1 MNKIYEVPD
10 QTITIEDIFTEMDE
24 VIKDFFRE
32 HEGIQATI
40 LKCNICGLSYRSDLD
55 HRCRYRRD

>member
-10 QTITIEDIFTEMDE
+10 QTITIEDIFMEMDE

-32 HEGIQATI
+32 HKDIQASI
-40 LKCNICGLSYRSDLD
+40 VKCDICGLSYRPDLG
-55 HRCRYRRD
+55 HICRYRRD